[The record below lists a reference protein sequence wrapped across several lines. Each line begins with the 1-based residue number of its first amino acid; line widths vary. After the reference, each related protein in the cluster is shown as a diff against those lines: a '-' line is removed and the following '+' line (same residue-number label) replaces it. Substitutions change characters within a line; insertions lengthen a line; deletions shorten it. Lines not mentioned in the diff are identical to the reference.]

1 MGGQGNCV
9 DGKLDDS
16 GYSSP
21 VPLIGLYV
29 TGATLVCLLFI
40 LVDVF
45 TSFRSRKRW
54 LPCRLF
60 SLNSITLTLL
70 SIAVKL
76 PLDLTSPMPRVQDQL
91 SKLTGTTLMCICMGI
106 FFPSLG
112 TYRES
117 ECFNNMA
124 ALTIFVVTIVV
135 NICIQMHTG
144 LIFLFQAEHIT
155 IICCMMILLVALWY
169 FASEIHSQNEVS
181 HDGIKAFIMKGRGSM
196 LHRLRVS
203 YVRGYDSNPQFML
216 CRRPLNTLVATLCV
230 ISAVVLM
237 KVAFRY
243 LVSRRS
249 DLCEGVSV
257 YKWSMISIVVSQ
269 IIAVVVGCL
278 AITFRLFSMIGHRL
292 GDYGIRQEGVEDAE
306 AIIANNPIFRRT
318 FFFRLKFYSRKI
330 IEIFVTWISLLPS
343 LPFAC
348 LEGCVESFPEI
359 RQGEEECDYWTWKN
373 GLNDMGR
380 WIKKIDASNHLIK
393 LLSRAPPLHQDDS
406 PFCQLK
412 AYYDSRKPGYQMS
425 SLSVVLLVR
434 IATISIS
441 SSLTASLPNSLNE
454 VFEVLQFVDRK
465 LSASSLENKKK
476 FILAEALW
484 KRENFNYLRP
494 KIVKMFGNND
504 EFEKQSQL
512 NQSIAIIKGLKEV
525 SLSDYVQHELAM
537 MTDFLL
543 LRAYESI
550 QELYGCIEQLFV
562 DMLNE
567 FLIQLPNAI
576 FREIIE
582 SNAEDCE
589 EVVKFALKVLYK
601 VESLEPLVRWSFPVG
616 TTITHLTFNELPNV

>member
-21 VPLIGLYV
+21 VPLIGLYI

-40 LVDVF
+40 LVDAF
-45 TSFRSRKRW
+45 AGFRNRKRW
-54 LPCRLF
+54 LPCRFF

-124 ALTIFVVTIVV
+124 ALTIFVVTILV

-181 HDGIKAFIMKGRGSM
+181 HDGIKAFIMKGSGSM

-203 YVRGYDSNPQFML
+203 YVRVYDSNPQFML
-216 CRRPLNTLVATLCV
+216 CRRSLNTLVTTLCV

-237 KVAFRY
+237 KVTFRY

-269 IIAVVVGCL
+269 IITVVVGGL
-278 AITFRLFSMIGHRL
+278 AITFRLFSTIGHRL
-292 GDYGIRQEGVEDAE
+292 DDYGKRQGLEDAE

-330 IEIFVTWISLLPS
+330 IEIFVTWISLLPP

-348 LEGCVESFPEI
+348 LEGCVESFLNI
-359 RQGEEECDYWTWKN
+359 GQGKEERESWTLKH

-393 LLSRAPPLHQDDS
+393 LLSRTPPLHQDDS

-441 SSLTASLPNSLNE
+441 SSLTASLPSSLDE

-465 LSASSLENKKK
+465 LSSSSFENKKK

-494 KIVKMFGNND
+494 KIIKMLGNNV

-512 NQSIAIIKGLKEV
+512 NQSIAIIKGLPKV
-525 SLSDYVQHELAM
+525 SLYDCVQHELAI

-543 LRAYESI
+543 LRAYESV

-589 EVVKFALKVLYK
+589 EAVKFALKVLYK